1 MKFRVFSQVSE
12 TLKALDKSS
21 KDLEKPMTTLKQI
34 GVNAVSL
41 GEEKRR
47 EATGIELQALSG
59 PAISGL
65 HSDILARF
73 LIRGVYYCI
82 ILRAF

>member
-1 MKFRVFSQVSE
+1 M
-12 TLKALDKSS
+12 A
-21 KDLEKPMTTLKQI
+21 TLKQI

-59 PAISGL
+59 PAISGAPKQ
-65 HSDILARF
+65 DVF
-73 LIRGVYYCI
+73 
-82 ILRAF
+82 RAI